1 MSIFEYEGKT
11 KQGALRKGKM
21 DATDETAVITALRSV
36 GVYPISINNEK
47 KSFFNMDLSQ
57 FQKVSLKDL
66 YVFCR
71 EFSYIISSGMG
82 IVKALDILKD
92 ETDNQRFKTVISNVS
107 DSVQKGQELSKSFG
121 DYKEFPEMFVNMV
134 AVGESS
140 GNLDEIMKKLADYYE
155 KEYKQQQ
162 KVKQALTY
170 PAIISIF
177 AFIVVNVL
185 VIKVVPTFTNMILQ
199 NGGTAKNIPLPTK
212 IVTGISSSLVNFWWI
227 YIIGIIALMASFRY
241 ITKLKRFEYDKLK
254 VDIVL
259 IGKINRKLISA
270 RFARTFGIL
279 INSGVSILT
288 AIEISAN
295 VVENEYVKNLIL
307 GTMEELQKGAALAET
322 LSSLGIFPS
331 MLTQMIKVGEESG
344 TLDSVLTKTA
354 EFYDGEI
361 EVATAQL
368 TTLIEPAII
377 IILGVVVGFVIVSI
391 LLPIFQTYSLAGN

>member
-21 DATDETAVITALRSV
+21 DATDETAVVSALRSV
-36 GVYPISINNEK
+36 GVYPIRINNEK

-66 YVFCR
+66 YIFCR
-71 EFSYIISSGMG
+71 EFSYIMGSGMG

-92 ETDNQRFKTVISNVS
+92 ETENKRFKTVISNVS

-121 DYKEFPEMFVNMV
+121 DYKEFPELFVNMIS
-134 AVGESS
+134 VGEAS
-140 GNLDEIMKKLADYYE
+140 GNLDDIMKKLADYYE

-177 AFIVVNVL
+177 AFLVVNVL
-185 VIKVVPTFTNMILQ
+185 VIKVVPTFTNIILQ
-199 NGGTAKNIPLPTK
+199 DGGTASSIPLPTK
-212 IVTGISSSLVNFWWI
+212 IVTSISSSLVNFWWI
-227 YIIGIIALMASFRY
+227 YILVIAGLISAFKY
-241 ITKLKRFEYDKLK
+241 ITKLKKFEYDKLK
-254 VDIVL
+254 IDMPV
-259 IGKINRKLISA
+259 IGKIIRKLISA
-270 RFARTFGIL
+270 KFARTFGIL
-279 INSGVSILT
+279 INSGITILT
-288 AIEISAN
+288 SIEVSAN

-307 GTMEELQKGAALAET
+307 GTMEELQKGAGLSET
-322 LSSLGIFPS
+322 LDSLGIFPS
-331 MLTQMIKVGEESG
+331 MLTQMIRVGEESG

-377 IILGVVVGFVIVSI
+377 IILGVIVGFVIVSI